1 MKKNR
6 PCLNGLV
13 LSAPV
18 VGSHGPPSL
27 SGPACQLCVCVETS
41 GTPKPRVSK
50 DSSLKRRITSGRPYR
65 GAIKGPGET
74 ATSDASA
81 PPRLNPQIQV
91 LPDAGEISRIVAEG
105 GVEIGPHARG
115 EELLRGKA
123 VAELVDLGASL
134 ERNPGGRI
142 GGAIGHGIRR
152 REREGRVDGRISF
165 GQERRERDG
174 VDERDRGRTAPG
186 LAFARIASSVGP
198 GAPAALVAQVAGARD
213 EPHPEQL
220 APTEPRLDDLLAVS
234 SRNLGKP
241 AGAEFRHGTLAFTP
255 APNSRTVPCRT
266 RTRAVSELTETRPGQ
281 DNLSASACVWTI
293 RRHAA
298 TV

>member
-81 PPRLNPQIQV
+81 PPRLNPQIKFFPMRARFLGSSLKV
-91 LPDAGEISRIVAEG
+91 ALKLGRMRVAKNCCGGKRSRNWWTWVRPSNGIPVAGLVARLGTAFGGENVKAGSTAGFRSGRSGGDEG
-105 GVEIGPHARG
+105 GATD
-115 EELLRGKA
+115 A
-123 VAELVDLGASL
+123 LV
-134 ERNPGGRI
+134 GGV
-142 GGAIGHGIRR
+142 H
-152 REREGRVDGRISF
+152 
-165 GQERRERDG
+165 
-174 VDERDRGRTAPG
+174 PG
-186 LAFARIASSVGP
+186 LHSP
-198 GAPAALVAQVAGARD
+198 GLHPPSAQALR
-213 EPHPEQL
+213 P
-220 APTEPRLDDLLAVS
+220 LLW
-234 SRNLGKP
+234 
-241 AGAEFRHGTLAFTP
+241 
-255 APNSRTVPCRT
+255 T
-266 RTRAVSELTETRPGQ
+266 R
-281 DNLSASACVWTI
+281 
-293 RRHAA
+293 
-298 TV
+298 